1 MKNNKGFA
9 ITSIIYSMII
19 LFLMLMLL
27 ILILLSSRKVILDK
41 QKTDALN
48 KINGTEEQAK
58 LYKEAILNGAYP
70 EIYGDLIAVTIDNDG
85 TVKKADRT
93 TMWYSY
99 ENKIWANAVI
109 LNKEDSYSE
118 GDIIPEADI
127 ESYFV
132 WIPRYR
138 YKIFDEGNYTSAPSN
153 KPSDYGNSVQTIEI
167 VFEDKSSV
175 KSVGTTENDWL
186 THPAFTFGNEELNG
200 IWVGKFETSGTT
212 DNIKIKPNEVSLR
225 NINIRTMFETSYN
238 YKRNLDS
245 HMMKNIEW
253 GAAAY
258 LSHSK
263 YGINTEVNVN
273 NNKSY
278 LTGYSTTEDIFAD
291 NYPGTSGTDESLTKP
306 YNTNVGY
313 KASTTGNISG
323 IYDMSGGAREYVSA
337 YSSGTLSAN
346 SGFDETSIA
355 LYDEKYFDIYPSNST
370 STTYNNRKLGDAT
383 GEMGPF
389 YSFNDIIGSR
399 QHDNW
404 YRDNAYFCPAGNWF
418 DRGGNW
424 DEAFVAGQF
433 TFDKRGGQAYDYISF
448 RIVLTP

>member
-9 ITSIIYSMII
+9 ITSIVYAMII

-27 ILILLSSRKVILDK
+27 MLMMFSSRKVILDK

-48 KINGTEEQAK
+48 KINGTQEEVG
-58 LYKEAILNGAYP
+58 LYKETILNGAYP
-70 EIYGDLIAVTIDNDG
+70 ELYGDLIAVTIDNDG

-109 LNKEDSYSE
+109 LNKADSYNE
-118 GDIIPEADI
+118 GDIIPETDI

-138 YKIFDEGNYTSAPSN
+138 YKIFDEGNYTSAPAN
-153 KPSDYGNSVQTIEI
+153 KPSDYGSSVQTIEI

-186 THPAFTFGNEELNG
+186 THPAFTLGNEELNG

-212 DNIKIKPNEVSLR
+212 DSIKIKPNEVSLG
-225 NINIRTMFETSYN
+225 ISEFKTMFETSYN
-238 YKRNLDS
+238 YKRDLDS

-253 GAAAY
+253 GAVAY

-263 YGINTEVNVN
+263 YGINTRISEN
-273 NNKSY
+273 NNKSFI
-278 LTGYSTTEDIFAD
+278 TGYGSVEYDSVINGTESTVT
-291 NYPGTSGTDESLTKP
+291 LP

-323 IYDMSGGAREYVSA
+323 IYDMSGGHGEIIASYVEGK
-337 YSSGTLSAN
+337 YQEL
-346 SGFDETSIA
+346 GFDENNN
-355 LYDEKYFDIYPSNST
+355 YNNKYFDIYPSGST
-370 STTYNNRKLGDAT
+370 AVTYNNRKLGDAT
-383 GEMGPF
+383 GELGPF
-389 YSFNDIIGSR
+389 YGYNDSDGNYRRHSTS
-399 QHDNW
+399 W
-404 YRDNAYFCPAGNWF
+404 YSSNSNFLNGEYNLY
-418 DRGGNW
+418 RGGTGT
-424 DEAFVAGQF
+424 DALIDSQF
-433 TFDKRGGQAYDYISF
+433 SFSSVSIEVSF